1 MSWMRF
7 APTTY
12 THAHWHLC
20 FGKGGLADKG
30 VNFFTEYIIDCG
42 ADGQF
47 KVDTYIPHDVIVE
60 NDGASHTRERRRE
73 KDAWKDAVLQKHGF
87 TVLRFTD
94 PQITKHFDDVVDEI
108 MCVCAR

>member
-42 ADGQF
+42 DDGKF
-47 KVDTYIPHDVIVE
+47 KVDTYIPHNVIVE
-60 NDGASHTRERRRE
+60 NDGASHMRESRRA
-73 KDAWKDAVLQKHGF
+73 KDAWKDRVLRKHGF

-94 PQITKHFDDVVDEI
+94 THIQKQFDQVVDEI
-108 MCVCAR
+108 MMAR

>member
-20 FGKGGLADKG
+20 FGEGGLADKG
-30 VNFFTEYIIDCG
+30 VPFQTEYRIAGFRVDIYITPNLIIEV
-42 ADGQF
+42 DG
-47 KVDTYIPHDVIVE
+47 D
-60 NDGASHTRERRRE
+60 SHQRQRRQA
-73 KDAWKDAVLQKHGF
+73 KDAWKDAVLRKHGF

-94 PQITKHFDDVVDEI
+94 TQIKKHFDAVMDEI
-108 MCVCAR
+108 LCVCVCAR